1 MPVRDLL
8 SAASGIPTG
17 GGTDPYFYDVSL
29 LLNGDGT
36 NGAQNNTFLDSSSNN
51 FTITRN
57 GSPTQGSFS
66 PYGNLWSNYFDG
78 SSALTGPTNN
88 LNINSGNFTIEA
100 WVYLSAYQNG
110 GGESFTDQ
118 WIVANCGP
126 NSGNWWLRVGTG
138 SNNYLQFYNLAGSS
152 AVTATSNFPLGT
164 WVHVAAVKNG
174 GTITLYQNGV
184 SVASGADS
192 TNFSSSFPVTIGT
205 QNGYARYWLGY
216 ISNVRVTTTAVYTGN
231 FTPPTTPLSA
241 ISGTQ
246 LLTCQSNRFIDN
258 SANNFSITVNGSPS
272 VQRFSPFN
280 PTAPYSTAT
289 IGGSGYF
296 DGSSY
301 LTMASNS
308 AFSPGTGD
316 FTVECWVNFNPSVTP
331 EVAFFTTT
339 NNISGAS
346 GQLWFGY
353 SGGQLR
359 ISRHG
364 SGAYIVGYT
373 WSPGINNWHYV
384 TATRASGTTYL
395 FIDGVLV
402 TTSTVQNGIS
412 FSESGAMIGVL
423 TGNSPPYMQG
433 YLTDVRYT
441 VGTALYTSTFTS
453 PTAPL
458 TSSGSTTF
466 LASFQN
472 AGIPD
477 LAMQNDLQTVGSAQV
492 STSVKKYGTGSISL
506 NGSTDWLTT
515 AISQNVYLGSG
526 DFTIEGWFYSTSSGN
541 QAILS
546 RWSSPDSNSSWEI
559 IYYSGTLYFQVAVG
573 SSVYSVTTS
582 TFPTNQWNW
591 FAMVKSGT
599 TMAAFLNGTRLGTTT
614 VSGAV
619 NNGNQGLSI
628 GVRSGGTS
636 FPFSGYLDDI
646 RITNGYARYDVTQS
660 TITPPTAALPT
671 Y

>member
-8 SAASGIPTG
+8 SAASTQG
-17 GGTDPYFYDVSL
+17 GGPADPYFYDVSL

-36 NGAQNNTFLDSSSNN
+36 NGAQNNTFLDSSTNN

-57 GSPTQGSFS
+57 GNTTQGSFS
-66 PYGNLWSNYFDG
+66 PYGTLWSNYFNSGTTDYLTTSG
-78 SSALTGPTNN
+78 SALPSGTGDFTIQGWIFLSDTTANATKVITSGSATNS
-88 LNINSGNFTIEA
+88 LGFRVGQSYHGNINGLGLTRYNAADNEYCSYTF
-100 WVYLSAYQNG
+100 SANTWYHIAVVRK
-110 GGESFTDQ
+110 SSV
-118 WIVANCGP
+118 I
-126 NSGNWWLRVGTG
+126 
-138 SNNYLQFYNLAGSS
+138 YFY
-152 AVTATSNFPLGT
+152 
-164 WVHVAAVKNG
+164 
-174 GTITLYQNGV
+174 INGV
-184 SVASGADS
+184 QQTTQGSGLGSYSLASAGTTYIAGD
-192 TNFSSSFPVTIGT
+192 TNGDEKY
-205 QNGYARYWLGY
+205 NGY
-216 ISNVRVTTTAVYTGN
+216 ISNLQVTNNAVYSSN
-231 FTPPTTPLSA
+231 FTPSTTPLTA
-241 ISGTQ
+241 VSGTS

-258 SANNFSITVNGSPS
+258 SSNAFALTVNGTPS

-280 PTAPYSTAT
+280 PTAPYSTSV

-339 NNISGAS
+339 NNPSSAN

-395 FIDGVLV
+395 FVDGVLV
-402 TTSTVQNGIS
+402 TTSTLQNGIS
-412 FSESGAMIGVL
+412 FSEAGAMIGLL

-441 VGTALYTSTFTS
+441 VGTALYTSTFTP

-458 TSSGSTTF
+458 TASGSTTF

-492 STSVKKYGTGSISL
+492 STSVKKYGTGSL
-506 NGSTDWLTT
+506 YFDGSSNIVSAPSTQFAWGT
-515 AISQNVYLGSG
+515 G
-526 DFTIEGWFYSTSSGN
+526 DFTVECW
-541 QAILS
+541 
-546 RWSSPDSNSSWEI
+546 
-559 IYYSGTLYFQVAVG
+559 LY
-573 SSVYSVTTS
+573 
-582 TFPTNQWNW
+582 N
-591 FAMVKSGT
+591 
-599 TMAAFLNGTRLGTTT
+599 T
-614 VSGAV
+614 VSFV
-619 NNGNQGLSI
+619 
-628 GVRSGGTS
+628 SGGTNITGTMA
-636 FPFSGYLDDI
+636 SGGALFFGNTTYGIAWNAFGVGNVVTYSTQLSLNTWYHIAYSRNSGTGRLFVNGSLVGSASDSNNYTATTFNSGGVSSQYFTGYIDDL
-646 RITNGYARYDVTQS
+646 RITNGLARYTANF
-660 TITPPTAALPT
+660 TPPTSALPT